1 MITLPTYDIEE
12 AGHVAAAVPTAADQ
26 RYALDT
32 IAAPVCIA
40 CKARDA
46 VGSSGRFQ
54 APSGGEG

>member
-12 AGHVAAAVPTAADQ
+12 AGSIVGA
-26 RYALDT
+26 
-32 IAAPVCIA
+32 A